1 MHVSKQKFADFEA
14 YWLRLQAEAT
24 PPAGGGVAIPTRRQF
39 NPTGISA
46 LLPYIFILEFVD
58 AETIILRLAGTAIDD
73 ALGRSIAGKNIVDLY
88 KGEERAFFL
97 DIQNRMIAQPCGAV
111 LKRQIILADGVKLK
125 ATSKNLP
132 LKGED
137 GVVRYNVGL
146 VSSLMTEA
154 ETFDHDRRP
163 EVSRI
168 TDFYYIDVGAGVPE
182 MPEYQPVA
190 QFA

>member
-1 MHVSKQKFADFEA
+1 MHVSKQKFAEFEA

-24 PPAGGGVAIPTRRQF
+24 PPGGGGVAIPTRRQF

-58 AETIILRLAGTAIDD
+58 AETIIPRLTGTAIDD

-88 KGEERAFFL
+88 KGEDRAFFL
-97 DIQNRMIAQPCGAV
+97 DIHNRMIAQPCGAV
-111 LKRQIILADGVKLK
+111 VKRQIIMADGVKLN

-146 VSSLMTEA
+146 MSGLMAEA
-154 ETFDHDRRP
+154 ESFDHDPQP
-163 EVSRI
+163 EGSRI

-182 MPEYQPVA
+182 LPLLQPVA
-190 QFA
+190 QIA